1 MLIHAILELF
11 SLLPMFYI
19 LIGVFLGI
27 TVGAVPGLTGSM
39 LISLTLPLTF
49 YMKSTNA
56 LILLLSMYVGAIS
69 GGLITATLLRIPGT
83 PASIVTT
90 FDGYPMAKKGKPG
103 RAIGIG
109 ITSSFIGGM
118 ISWVF
123 LVLLT
128 PLMARFALKF
138 SSFELFSLVLMAL
151 VLITSVGQGS
161 IVRALLSGFMGLL
174 FAMPG
179 VDPILGCMRLNFGI
193 DEMIG
198 GFSLLP
204 VLIGL
209 FGISQVINN
218 VIEIELKFEKIP
230 FTFKEMF
237 LSLRDIKEKVW
248 NFLRSSL
255 IGTWVG
261 ILPGIGANIGSIIAY
276 WAAKNA
282 SKNPDEFGSGAED
295 GIIASETANNATIN
309 GAIIPLLALGIP
321 GSVITAIL
329 LGAFILHDI
338 TPGPLLFTSNPE
350 LVYSIMA
357 TTLIANIIMF
367 LMMLGTSMT
376 ISKIIEIPKSLL
388 LPVILTFC
396 VIGSFALNNRIFDVW
411 VMFGF
416 GLLGF
421 VLEKVEIPL
430 APFII
435 GFILS
440 RIAEQNLR
448 SSLMSSG
455 GSIIPFFT
463 RPLSLVF
470 IIAAVTTLIW
480 TLYQNAKDRKIR
492 KRHIL

>member
-1 MLIHAILELF
+1 
-11 SLLPMFYI
+11 
-19 LIGVFLGI
+19 
-27 TVGAVPGLTGSM
+27 
-39 LISLTLPLTF
+39 
-49 YMKSTNA
+49 
-56 LILLLSMYVGAIS
+56 
-69 GGLITATLLRIPGT
+69 
-83 PASIVTT
+83 
-90 FDGYPMAKKGKPG
+90 
-103 RAIGIG
+103 
-109 ITSSFIGGM
+109 
-118 ISWVF
+118 
-123 LVLLT
+123 
-128 PLMARFALKF
+128 
-138 SSFELFSLVLMAL
+138 
-151 VLITSVGQGS
+151 LITSVGQGS

-470 IIAAVTTLIW
+470 IIAAVITLIW